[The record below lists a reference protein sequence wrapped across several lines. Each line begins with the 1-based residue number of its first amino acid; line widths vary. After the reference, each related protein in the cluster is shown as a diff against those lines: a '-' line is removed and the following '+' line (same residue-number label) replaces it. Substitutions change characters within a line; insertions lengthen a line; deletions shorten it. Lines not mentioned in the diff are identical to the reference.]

1 MNITYSKQ
9 IPVRYEADVFV
20 AGGGPAGISAAVAA
34 ARYGRSVFLAES
46 GFAAGGAAV
55 NMLVPAFMPFGDRVN
70 FYAGGIGREVYDRI
84 ASEAPER
91 FRTWCPDGIPVET
104 LKLIYDDMLSASG
117 CRVAFGAE
125 VIDAVT
131 EQGKVTHAVLSARE
145 GVYAVKAD
153 VFIDA
158 TGDGLLCER
167 VGARTEYGDENGLSM
182 AATLCALWAGFEFEK
197 FEYPP
202 NKYVDRAIEDGV
214 FTNHDRHL
222 PGIWPILANHPGV
235 LDGVGGSNAGHVYG
249 VDPRSSESLT
259 PAIMQARKQLMEYRR
274 YFREYMP
281 GCENAEIIFTAP
293 MLGIRESRRVE
304 CDYRLNVEDFKRQA
318 VFDDE
323 IGRFNYGVDIHSSTN
338 DRAGYE
344 KFVGEYYSLRYKD
357 GESYGIPLRSLIVKG
372 FDNLLCAGRCIC
384 TDRYM
389 LSSVRVMPGCFITGQ
404 AAGVA
409 AAQTLEQRARD
420 VRLSDV
426 GEIKEKLK
434 RIGAFLPNAKG
445 S

>member
-1 MNITYSKQ
+1 MNISYSRQ
-9 IPVRYEADVFV
+9 IPVKHEADVFV

-34 ARYGRSVFLAES
+34 ARQGKSVFLAES
-46 GFAAGGAAV
+46 GFALGGAAV
-55 NMLVPAFMPFGDRVN
+55 NMLVPAFMPFGDRLT

-91 FRTWCPDGIPVET
+91 FKTYCPDGIPVET
-104 LKLIYDDMLSASG
+104 LKLIYDDMIVKSG
-117 CRVAFGAE
+117 CALAFGAE
-125 VIDAVT
+125 VIDAVK
-131 EQGKVTHAVLSARE
+131 EGERVTHAVLSSRE
-145 GVYAVKAD
+145 GVYAVKAK

-167 VGARTEYGDENGLSM
+167 AGAVTEYGDEHGLSM
-182 AATLCALWAGFEFEK
+182 AATLCGLWAGFEFDR
-197 FEYPP
+197 FEYPA
-202 NKYVDRAIEDGV
+202 NKYIDKAFGDGV
-214 FTNHDRHL
+214 FTNHDKHL

-235 LDGVGGSNAGHVYG
+235 PDGVGGSNAGHVYG

-259 PAIMQARKQLMEYRR
+259 PAIMRARKQLLEYRR

-281 GCENAEIIFTAP
+281 GCENAEILFTAP
-293 MLGIRESRRVE
+293 QLGIRESRRVS

-338 DRAGYE
+338 DSAGYE
-344 KFVGEYYSLRYKD
+344 KFLGEYTSLRYKD
-357 GESYGIPLRSLIVKG
+357 GESYGIPLRSLTVKD
-372 FDNLLCAGRCIC
+372 FDNLLCAGRCIG

-404 AAGVA
+404 AAGAA
-409 AAQTLEQRARD
+409 AAQALEQRALN
-420 VRLSDV
+420 VREANVREIQQKLLSM
-426 GEIKEKLK
+426 
-434 RIGAFLPNAKG
+434 GAYLPNARK
-445 S
+445 